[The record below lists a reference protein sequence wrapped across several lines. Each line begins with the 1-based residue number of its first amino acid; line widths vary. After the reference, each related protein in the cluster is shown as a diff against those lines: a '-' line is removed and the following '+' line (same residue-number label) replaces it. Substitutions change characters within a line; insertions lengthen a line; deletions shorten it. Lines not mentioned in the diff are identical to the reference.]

1 MEKAPT
7 LAELSL
13 NEAELRRLR
22 KMGIESRKKLKV
34 GKQRIIE
41 VIVNDIH
48 EQWSRGGTPR
58 S

>member
-1 MEKAPT
+1 M
-7 LAELSL
+7 

-34 GKQRIIE
+34 GKQRITE

-48 EQWSRGGTPR
+48 EQWSCGGTLR

>member
-1 MEKAPT
+1 

-34 GKQRIIE
+34 GKQRITE

-48 EQWSRGGTPR
+48 EQWNRGGTPR